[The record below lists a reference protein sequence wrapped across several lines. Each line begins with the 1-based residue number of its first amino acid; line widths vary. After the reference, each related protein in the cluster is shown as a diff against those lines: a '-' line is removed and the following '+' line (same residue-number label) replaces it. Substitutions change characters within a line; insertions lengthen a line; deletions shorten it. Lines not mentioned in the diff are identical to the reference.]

1 MNQIDIMSFINLPI
15 VAVCFL
21 VGYVIKNYIKRIPNK
36 YIPLIMIG
44 IGIIVSISIST
55 LSSNMDITKSIISG
69 AISGLAS
76 TGSYEFIVN
85 TFGLKTNKDMANDNN
100 INTKDT
106 EDLLDIE
113 TPNYQEDEIL
123 EQLNEDEQYSDDNT

>member
-21 VGYVIKNYIKRIPNK
+21 VGYVIKNYIKKIPNK

-85 TFGLKTNKDMANDNN
+85 TFGLKTNKDTANDNN
-100 INTKDT
+100 INIKDT

>member
-21 VGYVIKNYIKRIPNK
+21 MGYVIKNYIKKIPNK

-85 TFGLKTNKDMANDNN
+85 TFGLKTNKDTANDNN
-100 INTKDT
+100 INIKDT

>member
-21 VGYVIKNYIKRIPNK
+21 VGYVIKNYIKKIPNK

-85 TFGLKTNKDMANDNN
+85 TFGLKTNKDTANDNN

>member
-85 TFGLKTNKDMANDNN
+85 TFGLKTNKDTTNDNN

-113 TPNYQEDEIL
+113 ASNYQEDEIL

>member
-21 VGYVIKNYIKRIPNK
+21 VGYVIKNYIKKIPNK
-36 YIPLIMIG
+36 YIPLIMIC

-85 TFGLKTNKDMANDNN
+85 TFGLKTNKDTANDNN
-100 INTKDT
+100 INIKDT